1 MISYEKF
8 NNVGLSQTTELF
20 TILLERLAYLQCLQ
34 LNLKIR
40 LPYLYCQ
47 KGNQFKFTPFA
58 ESMGAMSVNYFVS
71 LKIHTVLE
79 KWHELADTPTMKE
92 NSPGLT
98 NSSPEDQDVPSDD
111 NFVII

>member
-1 MISYEKF
+1 MPSADLENQTSVSIKMVQHIGLDSIIS
-8 NNVGLSQTTELF
+8 
-20 TILLERLAYLQCLQ
+20 
-34 LNLKIR
+34 
-40 LPYLYCQ
+40 LYCQ

-71 LKIHTVLE
+71 IKIHTVLE

-92 NSPGLT
+92 NSPGLN